1 MSRDEILS
9 SFTFIIVGGAETSAT
24 TMTGMFSHLAMP
36 QNKAFLDRLI
46 KEIRSAYEEEDEIT
60 VESVTRAKL
69 PYLDAVIQEG
79 LRICH
84 PVPSGLPR
92 MVPPGGDEYAGIW
105 LPEGVSVC
113 STIKLQYYMLISYS
127 FSSD

>member
-9 SFTFIIVGGAETSAT
+9 SFSFVIIGGAETSAT
-24 TMTGMFSHLAMP
+24 TMTGIFNHLAMP
-36 QNKAFLDRLI
+36 QNKAVLNRLT
-46 KEIRSAYEEEDEIT
+46 KEIRSAYISEDEIT
-60 VESVTRAKL
+60 VESITRAKL
-69 PYLDAVIQEG
+69 PYLDAVIDEG

-105 LPEGVSVC
+105 LPGGVSIC
-113 STIKLQYYMLISYS
+113 STILYHYMLISYTL
-127 FSSD
+127 FSD

>member
-9 SFTFIIVGGAETSAT
+9 SFSFVIVGGAETSAT
-24 TMTGMFSHLAMP
+24 TMTGMFNHLAMP
-36 QNKAFLDRLI
+36 QNKAILNRLTM
-46 KEIRSAYEEEDEIT
+46 EIRSAYKTEDEIT
-60 VESVTRAKL
+60 VESITRARL

-105 LPEGVSVC
+105 LPEGVSIC
-113 STIKLQYYMLISYS
+113 STILEYYILTFYTL
-127 FSSD
+127 SSD

>member
-9 SFTFIIVGGAETSAT
+9 SFSFVIVGGAETSAT
-24 TMTGMFSHLAMP
+24 TLTGIFNHLAMP
-36 QNKAFLDRLI
+36 QNKAILNRLTE
-46 KEIRSAYEEEDEIT
+46 EIRSSYTTEDEIT
-60 VESVTRAKL
+60 VESITRAKL

-92 MVPPGGDEYAGIW
+92 MVPPGGDDYAGIW
-105 LPEGVSVC
+105 LPEGVSIC
-113 STIKLQYYMLISYS
+113 SINLQY
-127 FSSD
+127 

>member
-9 SFTFIIVGGAETSAT
+9 SFSFVIVGGAETSAT
-24 TMTGMFSHLAMP
+24 TMTGMFNHLAMP
-36 QNKAFLDRLI
+36 QNKAVLNRLI
-46 KEIRSAYEEEDEIT
+46 GEIRSAYITEDEIT
-60 VESVTRAKL
+60 VESITRAKL
-69 PYLDAVIQEG
+69 PYLDAVIYEG

-105 LPEGVSVC
+105 LPGGVSIC
-113 STIKLQYYMLISYS
+113 STILYRYMLISYTL
-127 FSSD
+127 SSD